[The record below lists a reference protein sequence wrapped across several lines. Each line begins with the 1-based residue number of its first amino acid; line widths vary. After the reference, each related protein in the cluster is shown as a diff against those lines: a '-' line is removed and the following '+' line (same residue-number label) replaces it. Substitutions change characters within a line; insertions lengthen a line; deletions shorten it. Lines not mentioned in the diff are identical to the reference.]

1 MIEELETAQ
10 RIMKVTRLM
19 AHPNI
24 VAVLKVPRNAMI
36 AVKSTGK
43 QGVGMVGACVG
54 APTSDACAA
63 DRSLGPDWG
72 RRWDWGMGRGT
83 KAASRHSQ
91 DVTQTG
97 GDLCSVMATAVPRAG
112 DYLRSH
118 RAQVGMPQGVLY
130 PLVFGQSMKVLSH
143 TQQLCFTAFEVLG
156 SQAYKSPIDRVCSI
170 PRPFEAHSDPI

>member
-1 MIEELETAQ
+1 MLLR
-10 RIMKVTRLM
+10 RIGPL
-19 AHPNI
+19 
-24 VAVLKVPRNAMI
+24 VLIGAG
-36 AVKSTGK
+36 AGTGAWEGERR
-43 QGVGMVGACVG
+43 QQ
-54 APTSDACAA
+54 AA
-63 DRSLGPDWG
+63 
-72 RRWDWGMGRGT
+72 
-83 KAASRHSQ
+83 
-91 DVTQTG
+91 TQTG